1 MKYEKKIK
9 EDFKN
14 LYDYVMVQRT
24 DLNPGFMKR
33 LRNGLVDLKKLME
46 KK

>member
-1 MKYEKKIK
+1 MKHEKKIK

-14 LYDYVMVQRT
+14 LYDYVMAQRT
-24 DLNPGFMKR
+24 DLNPIFMSR
-33 LRNGLVDLKKLME
+33 LRNGLTDLKKLLE